1 MIQKGLYTTDSNLD
15 LLFDMSTPFNILTLI
30 FPAIMSFISIFFLY
44 HGIKRLS
51 ASQLTGIVKSKNPGK
66 DHRDNN
72 CVYSRLE
79 VDYFIGGYQEWKQL
93 YSEEQ
98 RHQFSLDGNTINSD
112 SADIRLK
119 PNRVT
124 LGHINYEKGGIEK
137 FFDGITFQVSK
148 NVDKTIKDSPLGTI
162 ADFSQKK
169 IYIDEGT
176 TKILLTIPKLKKAIV
191 PHIRKQFRITE
202 YIMAPGARV
211 ALGISGSHKA
221 IIRPFL
227 ITDQKGE
234 NVTHLIREKSY
245 MTIFIGAAFTL
256 LSLGVFLIIILSL

>member
-51 ASQLTGIVKSKNPGK
+51 ASQLTGIVKSKTPGK

-72 CVYSRLE
+72 CIYNRLE
-79 VDYFIGGYQEWKQL
+79 VDYFIGGHQEWKQL

-98 RHQFSLDGNTINSD
+98 RLQFSLNDTIINLD
-112 SADIRLK
+112 STDIRLK

-124 LGHINYEKGGIEK
+124 IGYINYEKGGIEK

-162 ADFSQKK
+162 ADFSQKNF
-169 IYIDEGT
+169 IDEGT
-176 TKILLTIPKLKKAIV
+176 TKILLTIPKLKKTMV

-202 YIMAPGARV
+202 YILAPGTRV
-211 ALGISGSHKA
+211 SLGISGSHNNVLL
-221 IIRPFL
+221 RPFL

-256 LSLGVFLIIILSL
+256 LSLGVFLIIILSF